1 MDETDSDPTDGDV
14 EAVGS
19 AVEDYVDGHG
29 DVEQLEQE
37 LEAAMNDPT
46 GSDTFDAVAASG
58 AGTGAAPST
67 DVDVEGEL
75 TAGDDGLATRQE
87 FQMRFALAQA
97 LGDNLAVDDEDYY
110 DVFSWDKNPTV
121 EDFYALALRNPYAY
135 AVTFLEPETIW
146 RDPPE
151 IVDKGEPPGDG
162 TQTQFEADVDD
173 IIEETRA
180 WHYARRAHKLAGIG
194 KFGVL
199 VIEFNDIDGHEGLGK
214 PVGNPD
220 SIIGLKPLSR
230 ASISDVRVGGPG
242 TNRWGE
248 PVKYQLDFDDENETE
263 GVIQRE
269 GPEEVWVHHTRVIHI
284 PSDELL
290 DDEIRGIP
298 RQKPVYNN
306 LIDVERTLGA
316 AGTLAYRAAAWG
328 IHVNIDKDFQLDD
341 NGDKL
346 REHLQRWQHGL
357 ENVLRTHG
365 ADDVK
370 SLGGED
376 IDPQPIIDP
385 NIEAISAQT
394 GIPQSVL
401 KGNETGERATSQDLK
416 EWYGKLGEDREGF
429 VTPQIVREFIDRLLR
444 YDLVTDPQ
452 GEGYSADWKP
462 LAEMSESDEAD
473 IYSTRAD
480 ALETWLKAAPGVLT
494 PEQQRDFM
502 DSGDLPTELDTGD
515 LPPLDESNSEVSEQF
530 EGQFPS
536 GGSE

>member
-1 MDETDSDPTDGDV
+1 MSDERPDDTDRDGDR
-14 EAVGS
+14 ES
-19 AVEDYVDGHG
+19 
-29 DVEQLEQE
+29 
-37 LEAAMNDPT
+37 
-46 GSDTFDAVAASG
+46 AVAAVNG
-58 AGTGAAPST
+58 
-67 DVDVEGEL
+67 DVPEEHEL
-75 TAGDDGLATRQE
+75 VAEDGLATRQE

-97 LGDNLAVDDEDYY
+97 LGENLPVDDEDYY
-110 DVFSWDKNPTV
+110 DVFTWDKNPTV

-135 AVTFLEPETIW
+135 AVTFLEPETVW

-151 IVDKGEPPGDG
+151 IVDKGEPPGED
-162 TQTQFEADVDD
+162 TQTQFESDVEDLVD
-173 IIEETRA
+173 EHRV

-199 VIEFNDIDGHEGLGK
+199 VIQFDDIAGHEGLEQ
-214 PVGNPD
+214 PVGDPD
-220 SIIGLKPLSR
+220 GITGLKPFSR
-230 ASISDVRVGGPG
+230 ASISDVRVGEPG
-242 TNRWGE
+242 TDRWGK
-248 PVKYQLDFDDENETE
+248 PVRYQLDFSDENENE
-263 GVIQRE
+263 GVIQQE
-269 GPEEVWVHHTRVIHI
+269 GPDEVWVHHTRVIHI

-306 LIDVERTLGA
+306 LIDIERTLGA

-328 IHVNIDKDFQLDD
+328 IHINISEDFELED
-341 NGDKL
+341 GGETL

-365 ADDVK
+365 ADEVQ

-416 EWYGKLGEDREGF
+416 EWYGKIGEHRKEF
-429 VTPQIVREFIDRLLR
+429 VTPLIVREFIDRMLL
-444 YDLVTDPQ
+444 YDIVADTRGD
-452 GEGYSADWKP
+452 GYDVDWVP
-462 LAEMSESDEAD
+462 LAEMSESDEAE

-480 ALETWLKAAPGVLT
+480 VLETWLQVAPGVLT
-494 PEQQRDFM
+494 PEQQREFM
-502 DSGDLPTELDTGD
+502 ESGDLPSELDTGD
-515 LPPLDESNSEVSEQF
+515 LPPLDEADEEVLEQF
-530 EGQFPS
+530 DGQFPM
-536 GGSE
+536 EADD